1 MPGPEFRQWLRGAP
15 TPRGSTRLFS
25 SDARNASGIASAPR
39 LAASWKTG
47 IRRMRWEPYPGETLM
62 VRPKKQQTMEDQRL
76 ATLVSTYRPAIFRYL
91 SRRVR
96 PPSDIEDATQEVFA
110 RMLRRAQGE
119 PVANV
124 EGYLFQIAANL
135 VRERGRSAAI
145 RGQAGAI
152 EVDPSFLGEAEVP
165 SPERILEGREAYQR
179 LIEAIQELPE
189 RTRTV
194 FMLNRFDDMTA
205 PEIARRLGMP
215 LSTVEKAMMR
225 ALKHLKAR
233 VR

>member
-1 MPGPEFRQWLRGAP
+1 MAAQPNERE
-15 TPRGSTRLFS
+15 T
-25 SDARNASGIASAPR
+25 SAD
-39 LAASWKTG
+39 K
-47 IRRMRWEPYPGETLM
+47 
-62 VRPKKQQTMEDQRL
+62 RL
-76 ATLVSTYRPAIFRYL
+76 ATLISTYRPAIFKYL

-96 PPSDIEDATQEVFA
+96 PPSDAEDATQEVFA

-119 PVANV
+119 PVENV

-145 RGQAGAI
+145 RRQTGAI
-152 EVDPSFLGEAEVP
+152 EIDPSFLGEAEVP

-179 LIEAIQELPE
+179 LIEAIQDLPE

-215 LSTVEKAMMR
+215 LSTVEKTMMR
-225 ALKHLKAR
+225 ALKHLKAH